1 MSVDLFLQGTR
12 KRFDPA
18 RCLDTMLSLTFN
30 VLLSCMQIQQICIFR
45 QRKQYNQSRCE
56 GNFGAEVLGDKLA
69 EGFEWNIRK
78 WSFSRGCQGDRKQN
92 NAQCA
97 KENWRG

>member
-1 MSVDLFLQGTR
+1 MSVDLFLQGTC